1 MEGGDGQQLVVDI
14 VAAEADERVAGTP
27 VVAALAW
34 VVQEWKQWVGLYE
47 PLAEAMVQVLQPPAL

>member
-27 VVAALAW
+27 VAAALAW
-34 VVQEWKQWVGLYE
+34 VVQEWKQ
-47 PLAEAMVQVLQPPAL
+47 